1 MITRISDWGGCTPL
15 AGENIYSRNPLTGSY
30 PGGFKES
37 GVCTLELQGICNKME
52 YVPQASYGVCTLE
65 LQGICN
71 RLKWARKETIG
82 VSTSELK
89 GICNR
94 RWDVRLSSLH
104 LH

>member
-37 GVCTLELQGICNKME
+37 GVCTLELQGYATIKK
-52 YVPQASYGVCTLE
+52 SGGGVCTLE

-94 RWDVRLSSLH
+94 RWDVRLSSLY